1 MGLCIGSIGSSIAC
15 CFGNAFCSLCCAAC
29 PSCKGSTSTRIAYGG
44 ILLAGLITSCIMLI
58 PGIEKTLNKIP
69 SLCKNSPTNNKL
81 LPSVDCSN
89 IIGSLAVYRLSFGMT
104 IFFFILSLLVSLLI
118 IIKTK

>member
-1 MGLCIGSIGSSIAC
+1 
-15 CFGNAFCSLCCAAC
+15 
-29 PSCKGSTSTRIAYGG
+29 
-44 ILLAGLITSCIMLI
+44 MLI

-69 SLCKNSPTNNKL
+69 SLCKNSRTNNKL
-81 LPSVDCSN
+81 SASIDCSN

-118 IIKTK
+118 IIKTKIINSFIFR